1 MKQIITTALACV
13 IMIAVA
19 FGSDQI
25 TDKSVSKSKRQ
36 EASMSTVA
44 ARLDE
49 MQTAIQAQQQTIQ
62 QLQQQLQSRDTVIQ
76 QLQQQMNQ
84 LQTSATQAN
93 VSGEAT
99 AASVRTEVSDLKSRV
114 DTTDA
119 SVQETKKSVASLEN
133 PVAIHLKGITLTPGG
148 FIEAAGIYRSHN
160 ENGDV
165 TSTFGN
171 IPFSGTANSQLSE
184 FRGTARQSRI
194 TLLAESQINKWK
206 VSGYYEADFLG
217 AAPTA
222 NELESTS
229 FNLRQRQLW
238 GQAESQN
245 GFSVLAG
252 QSWSLITTDRKGL
265 APLHELIPLTID
277 SQYVVGYNWARQWG
291 ARVTKKFDDH
301 VWAAVA
307 IENPETNLGVINPP
321 AGVFGFNTSP
331 NAQSPNS
338 QFTLNNVPGA
348 TGISTDLAPD
358 FVGKV
363 VFEPGW
369 GHYEIKAL
377 GRLFRDRIAGS
388 NHVTGGGGGGFGVVL
403 PASKKL
409 DVVLE
414 GLFGMGIGRYA
425 GSVGADVTLRPDG
438 TIVPIRS
445 LQTLGGLELHPT
457 SKWDLYAYGGEEY
470 YGRAD
475 YVNALGK
482 GVGYGSRLAD
492 NSGCSVE
499 IPTPTQLC
507 QAQVRNIWQVQP
519 GFWYR
524 FYKGPHGTVQYGMSY
539 SYTFRNTWVGANGLQ
554 PSALEHMVM
563 SSFRYYLP

>member
-1 MKQIITTALACV
+1 MKPIIATVFACV
-13 IMIAVA
+13 MTIAVA
-19 FGSDQI
+19 FGNDQAA
-25 TDKSVSKSKRQ
+25 DKNASRTKRQ
-36 EASMSTVA
+36 KASTVA

-49 MQTAIQAQQQTIQ
+49 MQISIQAQQQTIQ
-62 QLQQQLQSRDTVIQ
+62 QLQQQLQSRDTAIQ
-76 QLQQQMNQ
+76 QLQQQVNQ
-84 LQTSATQAN
+84 LQTSATQADT
-93 VSGEAT
+93 SRE
-99 AASVRTEVSDLKSRV
+99 ASVTTVRNEVSELKSNV
-114 DTTDA
+114 DSATS
-119 SVQETKKSVASLEN
+119 SVQETKKLVSSLES
-133 PVAIHLKGITLTPGG
+133 PMAIHFKGITLTPGG

-160 ENGDV
+160 ENGDI

-222 NELESTS
+222 NELESGS

-238 GQAESQN
+238 GQAESEN
-245 GFSVLAG
+245 GLAILAG
-252 QSWSLITTDRKGL
+252 QSWSLMTTDRKGL
-265 APLHELIPLTID
+265 APLKEFIPLTID

-291 ARVTKKFDDH
+291 ARVTKKFGDRL
-301 VWAAVA
+301 WAAFA
-307 IENPETNLGVINPP
+307 IENPETNLSVINPP
-321 AGVFGFNTSP
+321 VGVFGFNTSP

-338 QFTLNNVPGA
+338 QFTLSNVPGA
-348 TGISTDLAPD
+348 NGISTDLAPD
-358 FVGKV
+358 LIAKV

-369 GHYEIKAL
+369 GHYEVKAL
-377 GRLFRDRIAGS
+377 GRFFRDRIAG
-388 NHVTGGGGGGFGVVL
+388 NNNVTGGGGGGFGAIL
-403 PASKKL
+403 PATKKL
-409 DVVLE
+409 DVVVE
-414 GLFGMGIGRYA
+414 GLFGIGIGRYA
-425 GSVGADVTLRPDG
+425 GSLGPDVTLRPDG
-438 TIVPIRS
+438 SIVPIRS
-445 LQTLGGLELHPT
+445 LQVLAGLELHPT

-475 YVNALGK
+475 YVNLLGK

-539 SYTFRNTWVGANGLQ
+539 SYTFKNTWVGANGLQ
-554 PSALEHMVM
+554 PSALEHMIL

>member
-1 MKQIITTALACV
+1 MKPIVATVFACV
-13 IMIAVA
+13 MAIAAA
-19 FGSDQI
+19 FGSDQ
-25 TDKSVSKSKRQ
+25 TADKGVSRAKRQ
-36 EASMSTVA
+36 KASSPSVA
-44 ARLDE
+44 SRLDE
-49 MQTAIQAQQQTIQ
+49 MQSAIQAQQQTIQ
-62 QLQQQLQSRDTVIQ
+62 QLQQQLQSRDTAIQ
-76 QLQQQMNQ
+76 QLQQQVNQ
-84 LQTSATQAN
+84 LQTSSTQTN
-93 VSGEAT
+93 TSQEAT
-99 AASVRTEVSDLKSRV
+99 AASVRNQVSDLKSNV
-114 DTTDA
+114 DSATA
-119 SVQETKKSVASLEN
+119 SLQETKKSVTSLEN
-133 PVAIHLKGITLTPGG
+133 PMAIRFKGITLTPGG

-165 TSTFGN
+165 TSTFGG

-184 FRGTARQSRI
+184 FRGTARQSRF
-194 TLLAESQINKWK
+194 TLLAESQINDWK

-238 GQAESQN
+238 GQAESKN

-265 APLHELIPLTID
+265 APLHELIPLTVD

-291 ARVTKKFDDH
+291 ARVIKRFGDRA
-301 VWAAVA
+301 WAAFA

-348 TGISTDLAPD
+348 NGISTDLAPD
-358 FVGKV
+358 LIGKV

-369 GHYEIKAL
+369 GHYEVKAL
-377 GRLFRDRIAGS
+377 GRFFRDRIAGN
-388 NHVTGGGGGGFGVVL
+388 NHVTGGGGGGFGAIL

-414 GLFGMGIGRYA
+414 GLFGIAIGRYA
-425 GSVGADVTLRPDG
+425 GSVGPDVTLRPDG

-445 LQTLGGLELHPT
+445 LQALAGLELHPT

-475 YVNALGK
+475 YVNLLGK

-507 QAQVRNIWQVQP
+507 QAQVRNIWQLQP

-539 SYTFRNTWVGANGLQ
+539 SYTFKNTWVGANGLQ
-554 PSALEHMVM
+554 PSALEHMIM